1 MVENLKT
8 ITVALGGDPSLLAG
22 VEVGNVPDGEE

>member
-8 ITVALGGDPSLLAG
+8 ITGALGGDPSLLDG